1 MYIAPERL
9 LGQDASPASD
19 LWAMGALL
27 YFAAEGV
34 GAYDRPITAAV
45 IQAIVNERA
54 ELRTVPPGPLADLI
68 TGLLDADPETRL
80 TAEEARELIDEI
92 PTAGTR
98 VIRRPPPRNRGRRGV
113 AVAAAGVVLGAAVVA
128 VLAVAGVF
136 ASGKGT
142 PASNTAI
149 PGNIEVSGN
158 SLTYGPG
165 GDLDYP
171 FDDVGCFLRG
181 DKPQDVSSRD
191 CAAAHSLEVFATVEL
206 DARYDKYPANDRG
219 GMATTTSKEC
229 RPALA
234 RVTTK
239 QVMIFLV
246 AVPTKKAWDGGEHR
260 GLCVVRPTGTG
271 SHTQGSAVGN

>member
-1 MYIAPERL
+1 
-9 LGQDASPASD
+9 
-19 LWAMGALL
+19 
-27 YFAAEGV
+27 
-34 GAYDRPITAAV
+34 
-45 IQAIVNERA
+45 
-54 ELRTVPPGPLADLI
+54 
-68 TGLLDADPETRL
+68 
-80 TAEEARELIDEI
+80 
-92 PTAGTR
+92 
-98 VIRRPPPRNRGRRGV
+98 
-113 AVAAAGVVLGAAVVA
+113 VA